1 MAIKRNTKLARRKT
15 SMVAKRRGA
24 SSIAVN
30 RQRLAANVDG
40 VTYNG
45 RRDMYSALGYA
56 RQITAAKFRSRFRRN
71 AVASR
76 IVTAAPKATWR
87 GGAEVIENNTPEQSP
102 FEQAFEAMERRL
114 NLWAIFHRAD
124 ILAGLGRYAIILLG
138 APGKMEDPLPAS
150 LRPQDLMYLTPFGED
165 DAPIEKFDTDIK
177 SPRFGLPVMYAVRRM
192 TPNAF
197 RTSSAETL
205 GRRVH
210 YTRVIHVADGLLD
223 DHVYGIPRLEKVW
236 NLLDDLEKVTGGGAE
251 AFWRRADQGLIFNLD
266 PMVQVQTDPATGK
279 VLELEA
285 ARDQIENYEHGLERV
300 LMMRG
305 ITAKSLGSDVADIAT
320 SVTALMGQIS
330 AGSEIPQRIL
340 MGSEAAKLASLTD
353 ADAWDERVADRRT
366 EYAAPQI
373 VLPFC
378 HRMIQ
383 HGALPKPKNHID
395 VRWPELKNLNESQRM
410 DIALKAAQLNRYAGA
425 VVISPAEIRDTY
437 LGLDVIK
444 EGLTAEGD
452 DAVDPNPPPPDYKKP
467 EAAPAA
473 PAAAPARARGK
484 GRSSVYS
491 AEKFRNK
498 RTVAARTR
506 HRG

>member
-1 MAIKRNTKLARRKT
+1 
-15 SMVAKRRGA
+15 
-24 SSIAVN
+24 
-30 RQRLAANVDG
+30 
-40 VTYNG
+40 
-45 RRDMYSALGYA
+45 MYTALGYSRVIQPA
-56 RQITAAKFRSRFRRN
+56 QFRSRFRRN

-87 GGAEVIENNTPEQSP
+87 GGAEVIESNTPDQTP

-124 ILAGLGRYAIILLG
+124 VLAGLGRYAIILLG
-138 APGKMEDPLPAS
+138 TPGDLEKPLGT
-150 LRPQDLMYLTPFGED
+150 LRPQDLMYLTPFSEE

-197 RTSSAETL
+197 RTSSAETI

-251 AFWRRADQGLIFNLD
+251 AFWRRADQGLMFNLD
-266 PMVQVQTDPATGK
+266 PMLQVQTDPVTGK
-279 VLELEA
+279 AVELESM
-285 ARDQIENYEHGLERV
+285 RQQIDEYEHGLARI
-300 LMMRG
+300 LTMRG
-305 ITAKSLGSDVADIAT
+305 VKAESLGSDVADIAT
-320 SVTALMGQIS
+320 TVAALMGQIS

-378 HRMIQ
+378 QRMIA
-383 HGALPKPKNHID
+383 HGALPKPKEHIE
-395 VRWPELKNLNESQRM
+395 VRWPEIKNLNESQRM

-437 LGLDVIK
+437 LGLDVLR
-444 EGLTAEGD
+444 EDLTAEGE
-452 DAVDPNPPPPDYKKP
+452 DAVDPNPPNPAYKKP
-467 EAAPAA
+467 VAAPVAAPAH
-473 PAAAPARARGK
+473 ARGK

-491 AEKFRNK
+491 AGKFRRK
-498 RTVAARTR
+498 RLATRPR
-506 HRG
+506 HR